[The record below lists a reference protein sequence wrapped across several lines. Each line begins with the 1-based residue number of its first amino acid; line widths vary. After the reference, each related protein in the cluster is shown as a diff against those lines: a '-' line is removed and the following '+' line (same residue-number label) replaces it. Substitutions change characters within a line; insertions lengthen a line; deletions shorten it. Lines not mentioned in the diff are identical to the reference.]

1 MTYGMSATTWVQ
13 LPDSLRIR
21 TGGCWQERCYPF
33 RGVMAEE
40 RMEGQVERKRMLEDC
55 RLAMQ
60 EFKEYFES
68 PLLEHADE

>member
-1 MTYGMSATTWVQ
+1 
-13 LPDSLRIR
+13 
-21 TGGCWQERCYPF
+21 
-33 RGVMAEE
+33 MAEE
-40 RMEGQVERKRMLEDC
+40 RMEGQVERKRMLDDC